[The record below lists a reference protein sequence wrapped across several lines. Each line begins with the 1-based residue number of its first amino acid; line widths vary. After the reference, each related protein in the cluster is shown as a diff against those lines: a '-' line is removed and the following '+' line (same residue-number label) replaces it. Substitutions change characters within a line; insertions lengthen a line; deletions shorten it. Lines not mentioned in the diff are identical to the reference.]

1 MSIKLEHLNYVYSQG
16 TAYEK
21 KALDDICLEIPDGEF
36 VGIIGHTGS
45 GKSTLIQ
52 HLNGLIR
59 ATSGELYYNGEN
71 IYREGYPMKELRN
84 EVGLV
89 FQYPEHQL
97 FEIDVLT
104 DVCFGPKNQ
113 GLSPEECKEQAL
125 LALRLVGLKEKY
137 YGVSPFDLSGG
148 QKRRVAIAGVLAMR
162 PKVLVL
168 DEPTAGL
175 DPKGRD
181 DILDQ
186 ISFLHKERGITVI
199 LVSHSM
205 EDIARYADRLIV
217 MNKGRVMYHDE
228 PKKVFEHYQEL
239 EKVGLAAP
247 QVTYIMHDL
256 AKRGIS
262 VRTDVTTVKEAAD
275 EIMLS
280 IGYRMEKK
288 NDTRHYDRTILSG
301 KECDTQA

>member
-1 MSIKLEHLNYVYSQG
+1 MSIKLEHLNYIYSQG

-21 KALDDICLEIPDGEF
+21 KALNDVCLEIPHGEF

-52 HLNGLIR
+52 HLNGLLR
-59 ATSGELYYNGEN
+59 ASSGELYYNGEN
-71 IYREGYPMKELRN
+71 IYREGYDMRKLRN

-113 GLSPEECKEQAL
+113 GLSPEECRERAL
-125 LALRLVGLKEKY
+125 EALRLVGLKEKY
-137 YGVSPFDLSGG
+137 YQSSPFELSGG
-148 QKRRVAIAGVLAMR
+148 QKRRTAIAGVLAMR

-175 DPKGRD
+175 DPNGRD

-186 ISFLHKERGITVI
+186 IAYLHEKSDMTVI

-217 MNKGRVMYHDE
+217 MNKGAVMYNDE
-228 PKKVFEHYQEL
+228 PKKVFEHYREL
-239 EKVGLAAP
+239 EEVGLAAP

-256 AKRGIS
+256 VKRGMS
-262 VRTDVTTVKEAAD
+262 VRTDVTTVAEAAD
-275 EIMLS
+275 EIM
-280 IGYRMEKK
+280 
-288 NDTRHYDRTILSG
+288 RTLVHHCTNS
-301 KECDTQA
+301 

>member
-1 MSIKLEHLNYVYSQG
+1 MSIKIEHLNYVYSEG

-21 KALDDICLEIPDGEF
+21 HALKDICLEIPHGEF

-52 HLNGLIR
+52 HLNGLIKG
-59 ATSGELYYNGEN
+59 TSGAIYYNGKN
-71 IYREGYPMKELRN
+71 IYQDGYDMRALRSQ
-84 EVGLV
+84 VGLV

-113 GLSPEECKEQAL
+113 GLSQQECEARAL
-125 LALRLVGLKEKY
+125 EALKLVGLKEKY
-137 YGVSPFDLSGG
+137 YKSSPFELSGG

-181 DILDQ
+181 EILDQ
-186 ISFLHKERGITVI
+186 IAYLHKESDLTVI

-217 MNKGRVMYHDE
+217 MNSGEVMYNDT
-228 PKKVFEHYQEL
+228 PKNVFAHYQEL

-256 AKRGIS
+256 KMKGFPVGVTA
-262 VRTDVTTVKEAAD
+262 TTVEEAAN
-275 EIMLS
+275 EIMHAL
-280 IGYRMEKK
+280 GR
-288 NDTRHYDRTILSG
+288 
-301 KECDTQA
+301 Q

>member
-1 MSIKLEHLNYVYSQG
+1 MSIKIEHLNYVYSEG

-21 KALDDICLEIPDGEF
+21 HALKDICLEIPHGEF

-52 HLNGLIR
+52 HLNGLIKG
-59 ATSGELYYNGEN
+59 TSGAIYYNGEN
-71 IYREGYPMKELRN
+71 IYRDGYDMRALRSQ
-84 EVGLV
+84 VGLV

-113 GLSPEECKEQAL
+113 GLSQQECEARAL
-125 LALRLVGLKEKY
+125 EALKLVGLKEKY
-137 YGVSPFDLSGG
+137 YKSSPFELSGG

-181 DILDQ
+181 EILDQ
-186 ISFLHKERGITVI
+186 IAYLHKESDLTVI

-205 EDIARYADRLIV
+205 EDIARYANRLIV
-217 MNKGRVMYHDE
+217 MNSGEVMYNDT
-228 PKKVFEHYQEL
+228 PKNVFAHYQEL

-256 AKRGIS
+256 KMKGFPVGVTA
-262 VRTDVTTVKEAAD
+262 TTVEEAAD
-275 EIMLS
+275 EIMHAL
-280 IGYRMEKK
+280 GR
-288 NDTRHYDRTILSG
+288 
-301 KECDTQA
+301 Q

>member
-1 MSIKLEHLNYVYSQG
+1 MSIKLENISYVYSPG
-16 TAYEK
+16 TAYEHH
-21 KALDDICLEIPDGEF
+21 ALKDVSLEIPQGQF

-52 HLNGLIR
+52 HLNGLMK
-59 ATSGELYYNGEN
+59 ATSGKLLYEGQN
-71 IYREGYPMKELRN
+71 IYEDGYDMKKLRTQ
-84 EVGLV
+84 VGLV
-89 FQYPEHQL
+89 FQYPEYQL
-97 FEIDVLT
+97 FEVDVLS

-113 GLSPEECKEQAL
+113 GLSQQECEARAL
-125 LALRLVGLKEKY
+125 EALKLVGLKEKY
-137 YGVSPFDLSGG
+137 YKSSPFELSGG

-181 DILDQ
+181 EILDQ
-186 ISFLHKERGITVI
+186 IAYLHKESDLTVI

-217 MNKGRVMYHDE
+217 MNSGEVMYNDT
-228 PKKVFEHYQEL
+228 PKNVFAHYQEL

-256 AKRGIS
+256 KMKGFPVGVTA
-262 VRTDVTTVKEAAD
+262 TTVGEAAD
-275 EIMLS
+275 EIMHAL
-280 IGYRMEKK
+280 GR
-288 NDTRHYDRTILSG
+288 
-301 KECDTQA
+301 Q